1 VPAIP
6 YTEESAMKSRV
17 GRSSAVAVIAVA
29 LLAVPAVATTPV
41 SFLPYEGYAV
51 GSAESVAIADV
62 TGDGSPD
69 VLVSTGFSNNSDND
83 FKLFVFPQMP
93 DGTLGTPERYATDAH
108 YGYMA
113 LDTGDLNGDGR
124 TDVVLATPIGID
136 IFYQA
141 AGGGLLLPQLI
152 TTSNEAFAAVVA
164 DVNLDGRQDIV
175 TNTRDGVFLLK
186 ANGSGFDT
194 STITT
199 DPQWEV
205 EVGDLTSDRLP
216 DIAGCSGLNLCAPE
230 VTIFAQRPRGEFREY
245 EYSADVRW
253 WPACGIAVGDVTSD
267 GRDDVTMSICGNQ
280 PNALLNV
287 FPQAG
292 GRLGDPV
299 VYSSYDTP
307 DAVAV
312 ADMNG
317 DGLGDVVTLHG
328 GWNRAGVYLQEAGA
342 LGAENLFPIPYA
354 TWYDP
359 KGLDIGDIN
368 SDGKPD
374 IVVAD
379 SNSGLVVLRQQ

>member
-1 VPAIP
+1 
-6 YTEESAMKSRV
+6 
-17 GRSSAVAVIAVA
+17 
-29 LLAVPAVATTPV
+29 
-41 SFLPYEGYAV
+41 
-51 GSAESVAIADV
+51 
-62 TGDGSPD
+62 
-69 VLVSTGFSNNSDND
+69 
-83 FKLFVFPQMP
+83 
-93 DGTLGTPERYATDAH
+93 
-108 YGYMA
+108 
-113 LDTGDLNGDGR
+113 
-124 TDVVLATPIGID
+124 
-136 IFYQA
+136 
-141 AGGGLLLPQLI
+141 
-152 TTSNEAFAAVVA
+152 
-164 DVNLDGRQDIV
+164 
-175 TNTRDGVFLLK
+175 
-186 ANGSGFDT
+186 
-194 STITT
+194 
-199 DPQWEV
+199 
-205 EVGDLTSDRLP
+205 
-216 DIAGCSGLNLCAPE
+216 
-230 VTIFAQRPRGEFREY
+230 
-245 EYSADVRW
+245 
-253 WPACGIAVGDVTSD
+253 VTSD